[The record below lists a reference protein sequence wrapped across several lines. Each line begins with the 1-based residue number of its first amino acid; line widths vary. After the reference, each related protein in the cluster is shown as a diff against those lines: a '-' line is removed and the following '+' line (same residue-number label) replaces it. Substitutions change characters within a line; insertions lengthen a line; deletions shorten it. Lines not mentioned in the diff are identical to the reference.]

1 MAPRQMHLNAFLLGV
16 GHHEAAWRLP
26 ASDPAA
32 VTDAAHYRHLAQVA
46 ERGTFDSIF
55 LADKLSTG
63 HAIRHNAVSVL
74 EPTVLLSNIAAATDR
89 IGLIA
94 TVSTSFNEP
103 YNLARRLSSLDH
115 ISGGRAGWNIVT
127 SYTDDE
133 ARNFGADTIE
143 PHDLRY
149 RRAREF
155 VDLTRALWDS
165 WEDDAFVHDK
175 SSGVFAES
183 AAIHDVKHQAEFY
196 EVSGALTLPRSPQG
210 HPLLVQAGASE
221 AGRDFAAQY
230 ADAVFTAHQYLL
242 DARAFYRD
250 VKARA
255 TAAGRVADQIK
266 ILPGVVP
273 VLGSTEEEARR
284 LADQL
289 DSLIATQYA
298 LRQLSNLLETDLTG
312 QDLDA
317 PLPPLPPVEQANGNR
332 SRFALIASMASG
344 ESLTIRQ
351 LLGRLA
357 GGRGHWVLVGPP
369 EQVAE
374 SMATWF
380 NTRAADGFNV
390 MAPQLPAGLEIFV
403 EYVVPVLRRRGL
415 FRTSYKARTLR
426 GHYEIPRPAGGP
438 LAGRPARANGSP
450 SLGPGDRAV
459 QPRWRANTAG
469 N

>member
-26 ASDPAA
+26 ASDPAV

-183 AAIHDVKHQAEFY
+183 VAIHDVKHQAEFY
-196 EVSGALTLPRSPQG
+196 EVSGGSPCHAARRATHCSSRPG
-210 HPLLVQAGASE
+210 HPRQAAISRPSTRTPCSPRTSICWIR
-221 AGRDFAAQY
+221 GR
-230 ADAVFTAHQYLL
+230 FTA
-242 DARAFYRD
+242 
-250 VKARA
+250 
-255 TAAGRVADQIK
+255 
-266 ILPGVVP
+266 
-273 VLGSTEEEARR
+273 
-284 LADQL
+284 
-289 DSLIATQYA
+289 
-298 LRQLSNLLETDLTG
+298 
-312 QDLDA
+312 
-317 PLPPLPPVEQANGNR
+317 
-332 SRFALIASMASG
+332 M
-344 ESLTIRQ
+344 
-351 LLGRLA
+351 
-357 GGRGHWVLVGPP
+357 
-369 EQVAE
+369 
-374 SMATWF
+374 
-380 NTRAADGFNV
+380 
-390 MAPQLPAGLEIFV
+390 
-403 EYVVPVLRRRGL
+403 
-415 FRTSYKARTLR
+415 
-426 GHYEIPRPAGGP
+426 
-438 LAGRPARANGSP
+438 
-450 SLGPGDRAV
+450 
-459 QPRWRANTAG
+459 
-469 N
+469 